1 MNWFT
6 DLLFGGGIA
15 HSVFVL
21 ALVIAAGIALGKF
34 KIKGVSLGIT
44 WILFVGIIASHFGM
58 CINADVLEFAKEFG
72 LILFIYSIG
81 LQVGPGFFASFKK
94 GGFKLVGYSSI
105 LVLLGVAVTV
115 ALHFATGTPMPTMV
129 GIMQGAVTDTSGL
142 GAAQQAL
149 LDSTGR
155 SDSTIA
161 MGYAVAYPL
170 GVVGVILTIILIKG
184 IFRIKYDKETEQLAE
199 FNSDAPHAVNVSIEL
214 TNSNTVEQSIS
225 SVQKLLN
232 RPFVISR
239 IRRKDGHIEIASAE
253 SLLEEGD
260 KLFVVCDENDKG
272 SIVAF
277 LGRELPDMS
286 FDEWRKLDS
295 QLVSRRVL
303 VTRPE
308 INGKNMG
315 QLRLRSNFGVNVTR
329 VHRAGV
335 ELIVTP
341 KLELQ
346 MGDRL
351 TAVGT
356 EAALETLSNYLGNSM
371 KRLREPNLITL
382 FVGIFLGVLLG
393 SLPIAFPGMPQPVKL
408 GFTGGPLIVAILI
421 SRFGPH
427 FNLITYTTLS
437 ANLMVRE
444 IGISLFLACVGLGAG
459 ENFVETVVGGGYMW
473 ILYGFLIT
481 VIPVLVMTLLLR
493 GVCKMNF
500 FTLTGLASG
509 TMMNPI
515 ALAYI
520 NSLGGND
527 QASVTYSTVYPFAM
541 FLRVLFAQ
549 MLILFTC

>member
-1 MNWFT
+1 MSWFT

-21 ALVIAAGIALGKF
+21 ALVIAAGIALGKL
-34 KIKGVSLGIT
+34 KIKGMSLGIT
-44 WILFVGIIASHFGM
+44 WILFVGILASHFGM
-58 CINADVLEFAKEFG
+58 RINADVLEFAKQFG

-105 LVLLGVAVTV
+105 LVVLGVGVTL
-115 ALHFATGTPMPTMV
+115 ALHFLTGTPLPTMV

-149 LDSTGR
+149 LDATGR

-170 GVVGVILTIILIKG
+170 GVVGVILCIILIKG
-184 IFRIKYDKETEQLAE
+184 IFHIKYDRETEQLAE
-199 FNSDAPHAVNVSIEL
+199 LDSEVPHAVNVSIEL
-214 TNSNTVEQSIS
+214 INQNAVGQSIS

-239 IRRKDGHIEIASAE
+239 IRRADGQIEIASAE
-253 SLLEEGD
+253 SVLRAGD
-260 KLFVVCDENDKG
+260 KLFVVCDENDKE

-277 LGRELPDMS
+277 LGNELADMS

-295 QLVSRRVL
+295 QLVSRRII
-303 VTRPE
+303 VTKPE

-315 QLRLRSNFGVNVTR
+315 HLRLRSNFAVNVTR
-329 VHRAGV
+329 VNRAGV
-335 ELIVTP
+335 ELMVTP

-346 MGDRL
+346 MGDKL
-351 TAVGT
+351 TVVGT
-356 EAALETLSNYLGNSM
+356 EAALEAASNYLGNSM

-427 FNLITYTTLS
+427 FNMITYTTLS

-444 IGISLFLACVGLGAG
+444 IGISLFLACVGLAAG

-481 VIPVLVMTLLLR
+481 VIPVLIMTLLLR
-493 GVCKMNF
+493 GVGKMNF

-515 ALAYI
+515 ALAYV

-549 MLILFTC
+549 ILILLSC

>member
-1 MNWFT
+1 MHWFS
-6 DLLFGGGIA
+6 DLLLGAGIA

-21 ALVIAAGIALGKF
+21 ALVISTGIALGKL
-34 KIKGVSLGIT
+34 KIKGVSLGMT
-44 WILFVGIIASHFGM
+44 WILFIGILASHAGM
-58 CINADVLEFAKEFG
+58 RIDADILEFAKEFG

-94 GGFKLVGYSSI
+94 GGLRLVGYSSV
-105 LVLLGVAVTV
+105 LVVLGVGVTL
-115 ALHFATGTPMPTMV
+115 ALHALTGTPLTTMV

-149 LDSTGR
+149 LDATGR
-155 SDSTIA
+155 SDDTIA

-170 GVVGVILTIILIKG
+170 GVAGVIMTIILVKF
-184 IFRIKYDKETEQLAE
+184 IFRVRYDSETQQLAALDK
-199 FNSDAPHAVNVSIEL
+199 DAPHSVNVSIEL
-214 TNSNTVEQSIS
+214 TNSNVEGQSIS
-225 SVQKLLN
+225 SVQRLLN
-232 RPFVISR
+232 CPFVISR
-239 IRRKDGHIEIASAE
+239 IRRSDGRIEIAGAE
-253 SLLEEGD
+253 AVLRPGD
-260 KLFVVCDENDKG
+260 RLFVVCDENYKE
-272 SIVAF
+272 SIITF

-286 FDEWRKLDS
+286 FEEWRKLDS
-295 QLVSRRVL
+295 QLVSRRII

-308 INGKNMG
+308 VNGKNMG
-315 QLRLRSNFGVNVTR
+315 QLGLRSNFGVNVTR
-329 VHRAGV
+329 ANRAGM
-335 ELIVTP
+335 ELMVTP

-351 TAVGT
+351 TIVGT
-356 EAALETLSNYLGNSM
+356 EAALEGVANFLGNSM

-382 FVGIFLGVLLG
+382 FVGIFLGVILG

-427 FNLITYTTLS
+427 FNMITYTTLS

-459 ENFVETVVGGGYMW
+459 ENFVETVIGGGYMW

-481 VIPVLVMTLLLR
+481 VIPVFVMMLLLR
-493 GVCKMNF
+493 GVARMNF
-500 FTLTGLASG
+500 FTISGLAAG
-509 TMMNPI
+509 AMMNPI
-515 ALAYI
+515 ALAYV
-520 NSLGGND
+520 NSMGGND
-527 QASVTYSTVYPFAM
+527 NASVTYSTVYPFAM

-549 MLILFTC
+549 ILILMAC